1 MENTISQTHKQKR
14 NILSR
19 KTDLIGTS
27 DRLSRKKDTRNRSDK
42 KISDKKASP
51 IKRVKVKEVW

>member
-42 KISDKKASP
+42 KISDKKA
-51 IKRVKVKEVW
+51 